1 MGLKEE
7 SSAADTAPST
17 DSVSG
22 DYWQSHYDSM
32 AHHAS
37 LDLFAAEARD
47 YFASL
52 ERAVRLEDFDR
63 VLDFGCGLGFVS
75 GLLATRATSLFYWD
89 YSENMLETAR
99 SRLAN
104 IPNARAVDLSLAGSG
119 PDQAGNFDLIVVNS
133 VIQYMSEEDLS
144 DWLGRWKGMLSTNGV
159 LVVSDL
165 ILPRP
170 AFFAEVYDSL
180 IFSAKEGFLVR
191 TLLKNFA
198 QYARYLKARRD
209 APMTR
214 YSKERFLKFA
224 ETAGFSVTFLPEN
237 LTYRTNRYSV
247 ELRPLSD

>member
-47 YFASL
+47 YFTRL

-75 GLLATRATSLFYWD
+75 GLLATKTTSLFYWD
-89 YSENMLETAR
+89 YSENMLATAR
-99 SRLAN
+99 SRLASF
-104 IPNARAVDLSLAGSG
+104 PNAKAVDLSPASPD

-144 DWLGRWKGMLSTNGV
+144 NWLGRWKGMLSANGV
-159 LVVSDL
+159 LVISDL

-170 AFFAEVYDSL
+170 AFFTEVFDSL
-180 IFSAKEGFLVR
+180 IFSAREGFLIR
-191 TLLKNFA
+191 TLLKNFT

-209 APMTR
+209 APMMR
-214 YSKERFLKFA
+214 YSKERILQSA
-224 ETAGFSVTFLPEN
+224 ETTGFSVNFLAEN

-247 ELRPLSD
+247 ELHPNSD